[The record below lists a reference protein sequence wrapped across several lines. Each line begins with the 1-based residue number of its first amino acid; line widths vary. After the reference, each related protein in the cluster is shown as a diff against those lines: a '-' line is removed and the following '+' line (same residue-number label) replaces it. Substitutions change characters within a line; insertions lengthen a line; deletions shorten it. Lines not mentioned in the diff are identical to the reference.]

1 MFCKQQASAQYYQTV
16 MSIGNFEAN
25 NTKKHSPANHDKL
38 KANDLV
44 HQVFHSI
51 YIIHHETTDN
61 IF

>member
-16 MSIGNFEAN
+16 MSIGNFEAVN
-25 NTKKHSPANHDKL
+25 NTKKHSPANHARL

-51 YIIHHETTDN
+51 YYTPRDN
-61 IF
+61 